1 MRYGK
6 NAKEVLPQLR
16 EKRPPNDPKAVKNID
31 KAIAAIEAS
40 TDEPTLVSLKDFIAR
55 AKTSEPKKENANR

>member
-16 EKRPPNDPKAVKNID
+16 KRRPPNDRKALTNID
-31 KAIAAIEAS
+31 TAIAAIEAS
-40 TDEPTLVSLKDFIAR
+40 THEPKLVSLKDFIANA
-55 AKTSEPKKENANR
+55 AKSNP